1 MFSAPSSS
9 QTAPMFAGLIER
21 KAEGAAATS
30 LTALPRTL
38 PKRGAEAAPAGLRF
52 MLARP
57 DQESRRSGIQYRRA
71 SMPQLGLGRA
81 ITLASQ
87 HMQANFLRPS
97 LALTHQSHRVRRRG
111 AL

>member
-21 KAEGAAATS
+21 KAEGAAAMS
-30 LTALPRTL
+30 LTALPR
-38 PKRGAEAAPAGLRF
+38 
-52 MLARP
+52 
-57 DQESRRSGIQYRRA
+57 SRRSRIQYRRA
-71 SMPQLGLGRA
+71 PMPQLGLGRA